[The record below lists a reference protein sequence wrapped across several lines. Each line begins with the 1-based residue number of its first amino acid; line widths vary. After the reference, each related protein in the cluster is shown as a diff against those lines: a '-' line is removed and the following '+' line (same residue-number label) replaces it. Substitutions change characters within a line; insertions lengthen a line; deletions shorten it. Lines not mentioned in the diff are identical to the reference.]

1 MSTSQLVVQHLPYL
15 RRYARALTGD
25 AAWADDLVQ
34 DTAERAL
41 VRAGAFRKGTNLRAW
56 LFTILR
62 NLYIDQFRA
71 RREFTVDDET
81 APWRTMETPH
91 REIDGLVLR
100 DVQRALYHLPL
111 EQREALL
118 LVCVEELS
126 YLEAAAVLD
135 VPIGTIM
142 SRLARAREHMR
153 MLLGGEPARKSA
165 PLKVVRKT
173 P

>member
-1 MSTSQLVVQHLPYL
+1 M
-15 RRYARALTGD
+15 
-25 AAWADDLVQ
+25 
-34 DTAERAL
+34 
-41 VRAGAFRKGTNLRAW
+41 
-56 LFTILR
+56 
-62 NLYIDQFRA
+62 
-71 RREFTVDDET
+71 
-81 APWRTMETPH
+81 
-91 REIDGLVLR
+91 
-100 DVQRALYHLPL
+100 
-111 EQREALL
+111 
-118 LVCVEELS
+118 EELS